1 MRPAASLI
9 IFTTLSGLGFGLATL
24 IGFGLITATSPE
36 WVMVH
41 GVISLGLIG
50 AGVISSTVHLGHPER
65 AWRALSQ
72 WRSSWLSR
80 EGVLAALTVGVLAI
94 YFADHLY
101 HGAPRVWLGVIV
113 GVLSLLTVIST
124 AMIYASLKTVA
135 RWHHAL
141 TPVVFVL
148 LSLAGG
154 VVLAAALSALE
165 GMDGTVALTRMGLI
179 AVVLAMIVKTLWWL
193 TAGVSGS
200 GSTPETATGL
210 GALGEVRMLM
220 PPHSEEN
227 WLQHEMGFHIARKH
241 SHKLAWIALILGAG
255 VPILIMGLYPSS
267 ATLLVVAALVHLVG
281 VMVERWLF
289 FAEAKH
295 TVTLYYGARH

>member
-9 IFTTLSGLGFGLATL
+9 IFTTLSGLGFGLAAL